1 MRNKIKTGALQTIL
15 ETACK
20 GTSITT
26 RELIKELTMDDLADI
41 KNGEI
46 TATDLTNLVLE
57 LADNKDNI
65 MSYRLK
71 VKNTESNNSP
81 ESVIQHSRNVALL

>member
-1 MRNKIKTGALQTIL
+1 MSDEIKTSDLQTIL

-26 RELIKELTMDDLADI
+26 RELIKELTADDLADI
-41 KNGEI
+41 KNG
-46 TATDLTNLVLE
+46 DLPVEDINSLVLE

-65 MSYRLK
+65 ALYRIK
-71 VKNTESNNSP
+71 VKNNESNNP
-81 ESVIQHSRNVALL
+81 PTDTF

>member
-1 MRNKIKTGALQTIL
+1 MCDKIKTSVLQTIL

-20 GTSITT
+20 GTSVTT
-26 RELIKELTMDDLADI
+26 RELLKELTIDDLADI
-41 KNGEI
+41 RNGDM
-46 TATDLTNLVLE
+46 TTDDIVSLVLE

-65 MSYRLK
+65 KLYRVK

-81 ESVIQHSRNVALL
+81 SGIF